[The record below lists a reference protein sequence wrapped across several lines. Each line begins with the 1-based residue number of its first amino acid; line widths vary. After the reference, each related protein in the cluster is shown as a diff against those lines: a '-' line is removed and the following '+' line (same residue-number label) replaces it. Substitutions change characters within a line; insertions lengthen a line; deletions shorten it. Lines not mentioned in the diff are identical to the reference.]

1 MKKTAIIFIFL
12 LLGLSGSA
20 QSSFKTIVPKRPVV
34 SGESFQVQYILEDGE
49 KTATIK
55 PPMFKNFRFVAGPNI
70 YIGSASTS
78 NGVKAL
84 WNAVYTLEAMRPGK
98 FVISGATITV
108 NGKMIRSNDAIIEVV
123 SEKEAIKRFNS
134 EKEFTPSDYF
144 LKTGENPYEK
154 IRQNLFLKLIVDKNT
169 CFVGEP
175 VLAVFKLFS
184 RLESKSDI
192 VKNPGFYGF
201 TVYDMVNLT
210 NKQVATETINGKI
223 FDVHTI
229 RKVQLYPLQ
238 AGAYTIDAMEVKNK
252 VAFSKSAVSKKAEQE
267 IAEGL
272 LGNND
277 FETPDEGTEV
287 YETELST
294 EPVIIRVK
302 PVPEKS
308 RPAAFNG
315 AAGNFTIS
323 SGVVNKMPGKYEE
336 DYFEIRIS
344 GEGNFIQ
351 LSAPTVQWPAG
362 MEGFEPE
369 VKDVLDKTKMPL
381 TGIRT
386 FRYPFVSAAPGVYII
401 PAVHFAFFDLDSGN
415 YKTVTAPAIEVH
427 VRSEE
432 KAGIIT
438 ISTGKKNQ
446 RKKIAT
452 LYWLVIAGILA
463 LGCMG
468 LIRVRRKDKP
478 VQKSELAGTMNLK
491 PNVVEM
497 LAPVYLKLPGD
508 DPDFYMELQQSIWRF
523 FNLHFQLTGSEMKKE
538 VLKSTLIKRG
548 IDKGRV
554 KELEDILQL
563 CETGMFTNSS
573 PASDKNVLLQ
583 ETKQLLEVINS
594 CLL

>member
-1 MKKTAIIFIFL
+1 
-12 LLGLSGSA
+12 
-20 QSSFKTIVPKRPVV
+20 
-34 SGESFQVQYILEDGE
+34 
-49 KTATIK
+49 
-55 PPMFKNFRFVAGPNI
+55 
-70 YIGSASTS
+70 
-78 NGVKAL
+78 
-84 WNAVYTLEAMRPGK
+84 
-98 FVISGATITV
+98 
-108 NGKMIRSNDAIIEVV
+108 
-123 SEKEAIKRFNS
+123 
-134 EKEFTPSDYF
+134 
-144 LKTGENPYEK
+144 
-154 IRQNLFLKLIVDKNT
+154 
-169 CFVGEP
+169 
-175 VLAVFKLFS
+175 
-184 RLESKSDI
+184 
-192 VKNPGFYGF
+192 
-201 TVYDMVNLT
+201 MVNLT
-210 NKQVATETINGKI
+210 DKQVATETINGKI

-508 DPDFYMELQQSIWRF
+508 DPDFYMALQQSIWRF